1 MLTLLIIRIKL
12 IIYFFLIENIIIYT
26 NIKYHKIFILKINL
40 INYIINWKYCSIII
54 FEILSKNIL
63 YFNHEKHK
71 NVKF

>member
-54 FEILSKNIL
+54 FEILLKNIL

>member
-40 INYIINWKYCSIII
+40 INYIINRKYCSIII
-54 FEILSKNIL
+54 FEILLKNIL

>member
-1 MLTLLIIRIKL
+1 MLTLLIIRIQL

-54 FEILSKNIL
+54 FEILLKNIL